1 MDNHSLLSDTNT
13 GPDTQLPSGPIQNPA
28 VDFDTEVFSASNTQ
42 TKESELST
50 MTTEPVLESLDTE
63 TQTDFSLADPSAQA
77 YSCKGNSS
85 FLGLEMF
92 DMQTQMDLNF
102 FLDSSPHLPLGS
114 ILKHSSFFMSNWF
127 TWHRDPDWQTLHC

>member
-1 MDNHSLLSDTNT
+1 
-13 GPDTQLPSGPIQNPA
+13 
-28 VDFDTEVFSASNTQ
+28 
-42 TKESELST
+42 

-102 FLDSSPHLPLGS
+102 FLDSSPCLPLGS
-114 ILKHSSFFMSNWF
+114 ILKYSSFFLS
-127 TWHRDPDWQTLHC
+127 TDSSDTDTQTDGISTA